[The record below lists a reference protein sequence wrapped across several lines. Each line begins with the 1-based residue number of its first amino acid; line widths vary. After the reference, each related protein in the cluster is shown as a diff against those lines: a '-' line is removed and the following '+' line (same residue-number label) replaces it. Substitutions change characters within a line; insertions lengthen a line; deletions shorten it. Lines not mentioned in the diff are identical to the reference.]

1 MEIIKIN
8 ETTWRIE
15 DGGVRFFLLAGE
27 KKALLIDSGMQVHNA
42 KEIAEGLVNL
52 PIELLN
58 THADRDHVGSNDEFD
73 SFYMNPA
80 EASNYYNTNKMTGTI
95 IPVTDG
101 DIIDL
106 GGRELE
112 IITLPGHTPGSIAVL
127 DKNNRAL
134 ISGDPIQD
142 GDIFMF
148 GVQREMHAYLL
159 SLEKLEKQKDR
170 FDTIYPSHGTFPV
183 GPEIIDA
190 LKEGAKQVL
199 AGEIQ
204 GTDKEFFGTKIK
216 RYDVGVAGFLCDC
229 VGLGE

>member
-1 MEIIKIN
+1 MEIISIN
-8 ETTWRIE
+8 ENTWRIE

-27 KKALLIDSGMQVHNA
+27 NKALLIDSGMQVHNA
-42 KEIAEGLVNL
+42 KEIAEGLVDL

-58 THADRDHVGSNDEFD
+58 THADMDHVGSNEEFD

-80 EASNYYNTNKMTGTI
+80 EASNYYNTNKKTGTI
-95 IPVTDG
+95 IPVSDG

-106 GGRELE
+106 GGREIE
-112 IITLPGHTPGSIAVL
+112 IITLPGHTPGSIAAL
-127 DKNNRAL
+127 DINNRVL

-159 SLEKLEKQKDR
+159 SLEKLEKHKER

-183 GPEIIDA
+183 EPELIDA
-190 LKEGAKQVL
+190 LHEGAIRVMN
-199 AGEIQ
+199 GEVE
-204 GTDKEFFGTKIK
+204 GSDAEFFGTKIR
-216 RYDVGVAGFLCDC
+216 RYDVGAAGFLCDQ
-229 VGLGE
+229 

>member
-1 MEIIKIN
+1 MEIININ
-8 ETTWRIE
+8 ENTWRIE

-27 KKALLIDSGMQVHNA
+27 EKALLIDSGMQIHNA

-52 PIELLN
+52 PVELLN

-73 SFYMNPA
+73 AFYMNPA
-80 EASNYYNTNKMTGTI
+80 EASNYYNTNKMAGTF
-95 IPVTDG
+95 IPVADG

-159 SLEKLEKQKDR
+159 SLEKLRKQKDR

-183 GPEIIDA
+183 GPELIDA
-190 LKEGAKQVL
+190 LQEGAKRVL

-216 RYDVGVAGFLCDC
+216 RYDVGVAGFLCDQ
-229 VGLGE
+229 